1 MPAPSKVNFPGQK
14 QRIRMRGTKQ
24 ASKDVKQRLK
34 KNLAELREAPESLLP
49 VYSLALIHI

>member
-1 MPAPSKVNFPGQK
+1 MPAPSKSFSGQK

-34 KNLAELREAPESLLP
+34 KNLADLKNP
-49 VYSLALIHI
+49 